1 MNLPSLSLH
10 ARLLIILSG
19 SIATGFLAVAGVF
32 QLAQDLWLALM
43 VGSVV
48 SLVISLYLIRS
59 LTKVAYQRIYA
70 LRAGLYS
77 LIDNDFSVS
86 LTNDVDDEIGEVL
99 GLYNRVTEKMRQE
112 RQHLYQRELL
122 LDTVIQNSALYL
134 ILTNEQGRIIY
145 SSHQARSLINAGKP
159 INGLMLPDVLEHGP
173 ERLKQAIGNP
183 RDGLFTLG
191 EAGNHESF
199 HLSRGNFILNAQV
212 HQLIL
217 IKQMTRELNRQETQI
232 WKKVIRTITHELNN
246 SLAPISSVAHSGAL
260 MLEQG
265 KTENLERVFDAI
277 SERASHLTQFVE
289 QYATM
294 AKLPPPNKAG
304 VEWTSFIKGLGIGYP
319 YNMIGE
325 MPSQQAWFDSAQ
337 LQQVLVNLLKNAN
350 ESGSEPADIGLR
362 ITQDSKAVKMV
373 VTDRGTG
380 MPRKVIEQALLPFY
394 STKPTGSG
402 IGLPLCREIVEA
414 HDGELSYA
422 NREGGG
428 LAVRIYLP
436 MQRSPEA
443 EGDN

>member
-1 MNLPSLSLH
+1 MKFPQLSLN
-10 ARLLIILSG
+10 ARLLLIVSA
-19 SIATGFLAVAGVF
+19 SIVTGFLVVAGVF
-32 QLAQDLWLALM
+32 HFIKDLGLALIL
-43 VGSVV
+43 GAP
-48 SLVISLYLIRS
+48 ISLTISFYLIMRQ
-59 LTKVAYQRIYA
+59 TKAIYQRING
-70 LRAGLYS
+70 LRSGLYN
-77 LIDNDFSVS
+77 LIDNEFGVS
-86 LTNDVDDEIGEVL
+86 LTNEYEDEIGELL

-122 LDTVIQNSALYL
+122 LDTVIQNSSLYL
-134 ILTNEQGRIIY
+134 ILTNDHGRIIY

-159 INGLMLPDVLEHGP
+159 INGLVLQDILAQGS
-173 ERLKQAIGNP
+173 ERLKHALSNP

-191 EAGNHESF
+191 DAGSHESF
-199 HLSRGNFILNAQV
+199 HLSRSNFTLNAQV

-232 WKKVIRTITHELNN
+232 WKKVIRIITHELNN

-265 KTENLERVFDAI
+265 KIDNLERVFETI
-277 SERASHLTQFVE
+277 SNRASHLAQFIE

-294 AKLPPPNKAG
+294 AKLPAPNKVD
-304 VEWTSFIKGLGIGYP
+304 VEWASFIKGLAIGYS
-319 YNMIGE
+319 YEIHGE
-325 MPSQQAWFDSAQ
+325 LPVEKAFFDPTQ
-337 LQQVLVNLLKNAN
+337 LQQVVVNLLKNAN

-362 ITQDSKAVKMV
+362 ITQNSKAMNIV

-380 MPRKVIEQALLPFY
+380 MPKNVVEQALLPFY
-394 STKPTGSG
+394 TTKPNGSG

-428 LAVRIYLP
+428 LMVRIYLP
-436 MQRSPEA
+436 LV
-443 EGDN
+443 GV